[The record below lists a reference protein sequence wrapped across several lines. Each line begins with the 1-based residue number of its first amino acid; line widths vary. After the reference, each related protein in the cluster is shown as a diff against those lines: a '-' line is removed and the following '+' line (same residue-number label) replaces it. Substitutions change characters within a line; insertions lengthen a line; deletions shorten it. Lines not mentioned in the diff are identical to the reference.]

1 METLDQRVSH
11 IEGKIDSLATK
22 EDVANLRADMA
33 HQLSNHRADVAQQ
46 LANQRAESKEMETRL
61 IKWMVGTVLAGIAVA
76 TSLAISLQNVIAG

>member
-1 METLDQRVSH
+1 METLDRRVSH
-11 IEGKIDSLATK
+11 IEGKINSLATK
-22 EDVANLRADMA
+22 EDVANLRADMIE
-33 HQLSNHRADVAQQ
+33 Q